1 MLKSFLVNFQSYFK
15 DFELIVRPHPAETI
29 KSFSWLSNFKF
40 PNLIIEKKKS
50 LIENLYE
57 AKYVIGHSSMA
68 LVVALELK
76 KKVFYY
82 NNYETNTKILPFKEI
97 KDIKELI
104 KIL

>member
-1 MLKSFLVNFQSYFK
+1 
-15 DFELIVRPHPAETI
+15 
-29 KSFSWLSNFKF
+29 
-40 PNLIIEKKKS
+40 
-50 LIENLYE
+50 
-57 AKYVIGHSSMA
+57 MA